1 MMAAAMR
8 DQPAVL
14 FDLDGTLVDSV
25 YHHVL
30 ALRRALFD
38 QGFDLSA
45 WRIHRRVGMSG
56 GLLVHALGREL
67 GHQFQESQV
76 QEVQAAHARYF
87 RELEEGVRP
96 LPGAS
101 HLLQEL
107 SRRRVLVAVAT
118 SGTRQTAGASLRK
131 LGLGP
136 EVPVVTRD
144 EVPFAKPDPDLFLA
158 AAERVGA
165 PVASCIVVGDSVWDI
180 LTARRAGALGVGVL
194 SGGYSRQELEVA
206 GAFRVYQDAAAL
218 EERLDELGIRM

>member
-1 MMAAAMR
+1 MHDRPAM
-8 DQPAVL
+8 L

-25 YHHVL
+25 YQHVL
-30 ALRRALFD
+30 AWRHALFD

-67 GHQFQESQV
+67 GHEFSESQV
-76 QEVQAAHARYF
+76 QEVQSAHTRYF
-87 RELEEGVRP
+87 HEAGDAVRP

-107 SRRRVLVAVAT
+107 RRRQVLVAIAT
-118 SGTRQTAGASLRK
+118 SGTRETADASLQK
-131 LGLGP
+131 LGLGR

-158 AAERVGA
+158 AAARVDA
-165 PVASCIVVGDSVWDI
+165 PIGSCIVVGDSVWDI
-180 LTARRAGALGVGVL
+180 LAARRAGTLGVGVL

-206 GAFRVYQDAAAL
+206 GAFRVYQDPAAL
-218 EERLDELGIRM
+218 EGRLDELGIRR